1 MRKISSSIT
10 FEIEP
15 GETASMLIG
24 DSTRLTAEGAP
35 LWVTRSNDV
44 EDYWLQPG
52 AALHLR
58 RGERLWLSVEGSAK
72 AEARFVAPLTSRALV
87 GDWLGTLTER
97 LAARWRGGW
106 HTV

>member
-44 EDYWLQPG
+44 DDYWLQPG
-52 AALHLR
+52 TALHLR

-72 AEARFVAPLTSRALV
+72 AEARFVAPLTNRVLV
-87 GDWLGTLTER
+87 GDLLAALTER
-97 LAARWRGGW
+97 FAARWRGGW